1 MFGDVLKQMTENLL
15 SRMHCKKKK
24 KNALYLIAKI
34 PDKFQKEQNT
44 LSLKEV
50 QWSLA
55 KKNIGL
61 SRVTQNTSDEKQK
74 QVNK

>member
-1 MFGDVLKQMTENLL
+1 MFGDVFKTNDFEFAI
-15 SRMHCKKKK
+15 

-34 PDKFQKEQNT
+34 PDKFLKEQNT
-44 LSLKEV
+44 LSFKEV

-55 KKNIGL
+55 KKKIGL
-61 SRVTQNTSDEKQK
+61 SRVTQNTNAEKQE